1 MREATRRKAGSVAV
15 RRSKRPVPRN
25 LTTSLIVT
33 TRNRREELLK
43 TCGLLQTLQ
52 PPPDEIIIFADG
64 CGDGSADAVRAN
76 YPSFRVFEGPGH
88 GSIPSRD
95 FMIREARGEIILS
108 FDDDSYPLHK
118 DHVAVV
124 RELLAANE
132 NIGVVFFP
140 QRSDEYPESLTQT
153 DFGKPSLAATFY
165 SSAAAFRKAVYFE
178 VGGFLTFFSHMGE
191 EPDFGLCCIHLGKE
205 VLYYPPLV
213 VRHHFTAT
221 GRDEI
226 RNHQLHA
233 RNEMWS
239 IWARCPWV
247 LLPAVASWRWMRHMA
262 YAKSRGSEWLVR
274 EPLWWWAALKGVPTA
289 LKHRRAVSCRSYIRW
304 LRLRR
309 TPEVA
314 VERRGLESVMA
325 IRKPVREPPRVVK
338 G

>member
-1 MREATRRKAGSVAV
+1 MTRRADPAAPGTGDGLDQGHV
-15 RRSKRPVPRN
+15 
-25 LTTSLIVT
+25 TTSVIIT

-43 TCGLLQTLQ
+43 TCGMLCSLQ
-52 PPPDEIIIFADG
+52 PPPDEVMVFADG
-64 CGDGSADAVRAN
+64 CTDGSADAVRAD
-76 YPSFRVFEGPGH
+76 YPSFRVFEGPGQ

-95 FMIREARGEIILS
+95 FMIREAHGDIILS
-108 FDDDSYPLHK
+108 FDDDSYPLQK

-124 RELLAANE
+124 RNLLTANHD
-132 NIGVVFFP
+132 IGVVFFP

-153 DFGKPSLAATFY
+153 DFGKPRLAATFY
-165 SSAAAFRKAVYFE
+165 SSAAAFRKEVYFD

-191 EPDFGLCCIHLGKE
+191 EPDFGLSCIHHGKQ

-213 VRHHFTAT
+213 VRHHFLAA
-221 GRDEI
+221 GRDEV

-247 LLPAVASWRWMRHMA
+247 LLPAVAFWRWIRHMG
-262 YAKSRGSEWLVR
+262 YARSRGINWLVR
-274 EPLWWWAALKGVPTA
+274 EPVWWWAALKGLPTA
-289 LKHRRAVSCRSYIRW
+289 LKHRQAVSCRSYVRW

-309 TPEVA
+309 APEAPVENPEPAGETGACKA
-314 VERRGLESVMA
+314 VRNPRG
-325 IRKPVREPPRVVK
+325 VVE